1 MGMLALGACRG
12 DDTSGDDGVDVDGVW
27 SPATP
32 AAADVGAVYLTVR
45 SGSDDRLIG
54 VSVAPDVAARAMIHR
69 TIDEDGMVSMEP
81 VAALELAAGEDV
93 TLEPGATHIML
104 TQLAA
109 PLEIDTSFRL
119 TLDLERGADVTTD
132 VDVVDPASAPSAD
145 VAQEPVAGPISRIHS
160 MSDSI
165 SASSSPLTGIATS

>member
-32 AAADVGAVYLTVR
+32 AAAGVGAVYLR
-45 SGSDDRLIG
+45 R
-54 VSVAPDVAARAMIHR
+54 
-69 TIDEDGMVSMEP
+69 
-81 VAALELAAGEDV
+81 
-93 TLEPGATHIML
+93 
-104 TQLAA
+104 
-109 PLEIDTSFRL
+109 
-119 TLDLERGADVTTD
+119 
-132 VDVVDPASAPSAD
+132 PSAD
-145 VAQEPVAGPISRIHS
+145 AAQEPVAGPILRIHS

>member
-1 MGMLALGACRG
+1 MLALGACRG

-45 SGSDDRLIG
+45 SGSDDRLVG
-54 VSVAPDVAARAMIHR
+54 VSVAPDVAGRAMIHR

-81 VAALELAAGEDV
+81 VAALELPAGEDV

-104 TQLAA
+104 DGLSV
-109 PLEIDTSFRL
+109 PLIAGETVAV
-119 TLDLERGADVTTD
+119 TLRFAE
-132 VDVVDPASAPSAD
+132 
-145 VAQEPVAGPISRIHS
+145 AGPRTVTAIVTAPGAR
-160 MSDSI
+160 
-165 SASSSPLTGIATS
+165 

>member
-12 DDTSGDDGVDVDGVW
+12 DDTSGDDGV
-27 SPATP
+27 
-32 AAADVGAVYLTVR
+32 
-45 SGSDDRLIG
+45 
-54 VSVAPDVAARAMIHR
+54 
-69 TIDEDGMVSMEP
+69 
-81 VAALELAAGEDV
+81 
-93 TLEPGATHIML
+93 
-104 TQLAA
+104 
-109 PLEIDTSFRL
+109 
-119 TLDLERGADVTTD
+119 D